1 MPENNFVPT
10 SDFPASYR
18 DLSFSL
24 SDISNI
30 KDILNIV
37 NKAENDKLLVE
48 SFIFDFFQN
57 KKLNLLKV
65 GFRFKFQASERSMT
79 DEEIDIS
86 MDKII
91 KHSLDING
99 VTIEGL

>member
-1 MPENNFVPT
+1 MPT

-24 SDISNI
+24 SDISKI
-30 KDILNIV
+30 QDISEIV
-37 NKAENDKLLVE
+37 NKVKDDELLKE
-48 SFIFDFFQN
+48 SFIFDYFQN
-57 KKLNLLKV
+57 KKLNMLKV
-65 GFRFKFQASERSMT
+65 GFRFKFQASDRSTT
-79 DEEIDIS
+79 DEEIDIT

-91 KHSLDING
+91 KYSLDING